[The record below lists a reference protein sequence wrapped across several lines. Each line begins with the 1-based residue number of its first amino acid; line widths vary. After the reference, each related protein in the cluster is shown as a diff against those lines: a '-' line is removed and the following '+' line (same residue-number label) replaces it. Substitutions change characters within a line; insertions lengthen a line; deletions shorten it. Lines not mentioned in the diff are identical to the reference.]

1 MIVEN
6 FTGQLGI
13 AFAFPRKKE
22 VLVVVTSRI
31 SSAPL
36 RSNFGG
42 GFALPLTFGPTS
54 FGPNIAPNSTPWWLN
69 LTLQTLPPGSGS
81 VASVLRSTRGF
92 TGSPTL
98 LPSHVIDSIIVF
110 PTHRPSSPPI
120 WKLSSNGSFSFKSAW
135 QAIRTPRSPNPI
147 FRHIWSS
154 LITPTI
160 STFMV
165 RLLSFWISTPD
176 GLSHRGINASI
187 PCFCCEDMESIPHLF
202 LLGPVAS
209 AVWANFYSLAVI
221 PQISSDSMQT
231 TLSHWFN
238 FGTGKSHL
246 FHLIPILILWYL
258 WCSRNDK
265 IVKQIPFTAQRVCD
279 RSIPASDVP
288 MTTSDHRADA
298 HNFSQ
303 QEIPSPSL
311 AGLTSPSPSDS
322 SPSSLLVRAPFIG
335 GLSFSLESTRLCRGF
350 ATPLLTKVIWAL

>member
-1 MIVEN
+1 THI
-6 FTGQLGI
+6 
-13 AFAFPRKKE
+13 
-22 VLVVVTSRI
+22 
-31 SSAPL
+31 
-36 RSNFGG
+36 RSNLLVREVWNGTG
-42 GFALPLTFGPTS
+42 WNIPL
-54 FGPNIAPNSTPWWLN
+54 
-69 LTLQTLPPGSGS
+69 LQ
-81 VASVLRSTRGF
+81 
-92 TGSPTL
+92 TL

-110 PTHRPSSPPI
+110 PTHRPSSPPT

-154 LITPTI
+154 LFTPTI

-165 RLLSFWISTPD
+165 RLLSFWISTPY
-176 GLSHRGINASI
+176 GLSRRGINASI

-209 AVWANFYSLAVI
+209 AVWANFYSLVVI
-221 PQISSDSMQT
+221 PQISSDSIQT

-265 IVKQIPFTAQRVCD
+265 RVKQISFTAQRVCD
-279 RSIPASDVP
+279 RVWKHLQLIANSSLLEESSCSRAPLLSHLLSPSFRPHRRQNALTEPRRVTPERQEQVALPEDHRGRPIFAFHDYIGSIPASDIL
-288 MTTSDHRADA
+288 MTTSDHRADT

-303 QEIPSPSL
+303 REIPSPSL

-322 SPSSLLVRAPFIG
+322 FPSSFLVRAPFVG
-335 GLSFSLESTRLCRGF
+335 G
-350 ATPLLTKVIWAL
+350 P